1 MVAAAAAARRYID
14 LVGVNLWQTG
24 VRSLFKFFIVRSGL
38 TRDQAWAA
46 VRAELTKRV
55 PPNREEWE
63 YQQIRAVLYEEINM
77 TVEDAKEMYER
88 FPDSTPLIDAIR
100 LCLQNLDRNGVDQS
114 E

>member
-1 MVAAAAAARRYID
+1 MVAAAASARRYID

-24 VRSLFKFFIVRSGL
+24 VRSLFRYYMLRSEL
-38 TRDQAWAA
+38 SQDEAWAA
-46 VRAELTKRV
+46 VRMELIKRV
-55 PPNREEWE
+55 PAAEEWE

-77 TVEDAKEMYER
+77 TVEDAKEMYAR

-100 LCLQNLDRNGVDQS
+100 ACLQNLP